1 MNQAPGCRYP
11 FFIEV
16 IKDAQKKVKKEIK
29 DSSKAQLEP
38 RQGHHIINKGVVDIY
53 EDIIRYFVRDFKYN
67 YIFKGESYEDL
78 KTMDKIIDKN
88 EKEALEFLF
97 VDNPLSKKSVDFI
110 LGETVPAN
118 GRINN
123 SRNDEH
129 FSRAKLVLI
138 ACVNLQM
145 FEIYE
150 MHRFDDMNEAPRC
163 EPHFLQLRNVI
174 DDYFSPTTPKCAYV
188 DQQAYRWWIGV
199 RGFRNVIKFKKCKK
213 EVQKMLEC
221 IAKGE
226 EQEGEQTFDVKQLL
240 AYNWGKGAFLIEKAL
255 E

>member
-11 FFIEV
+11 FFAEV
-16 IKDAQKKVKKEIK
+16 IKGAEKKVREKIN
-29 DSSKAQLEP
+29 DSSKARPEP
-38 RQGHHIINKGVVDIY
+38 KQGHHIINTGVVDIY

-97 VDNPLSKKSVDFI
+97 VDNPLSKKSLDFI
-110 LGETVPAN
+110 KGETVPAN
-118 GRINN
+118 GRIHTSN
-123 SRNDEH
+123 NDED

-150 MHRFDDMNEAPRC
+150 MHRFDDMNGPPRC
-163 EPHFLQLRNVI
+163 EPHFLQLWNVI
-174 DDYFSPTTPKCAYV
+174 DDYFFPTPLECVYV
-188 DQQAYRWWIGV
+188 DQQVFQWWKT
-199 RGFRNVIKFKKCKK
+199 NVGLRKLYKFIECKE
-213 EVQKMLEC
+213 EVQEMLEY
-221 IAKGE
+221 IVKRE
-226 EQEGEQTFDVKQLL
+226 EQEGEQTFDVKQSL

>member
-11 FFIEV
+11 FFAEV
-16 IKDAQKKVKKEIK
+16 IKDAEKKVREKIK
-29 DSSKAQLEP
+29 DSSKARPEP
-38 RQGHHIINKGVVDIY
+38 KQGHHIINKGVVDIY
-53 EDIIRYFVRDFKYN
+53 EDIIRNFVRDFKYN
-67 YIFKGESYEDL
+67 YIFKEESYEKL

-110 LGETVPAN
+110 KGETVSAN
-118 GRINN
+118 GRKYEGK
-123 SRNDEH
+123 NDEH

-174 DDYFSPTTPKCAYV
+174 DDYFSPTTPECVYV
-188 DQQAYRWWIGV
+188 DQQAYWWWIEDG
-199 RGFRNVIKFKKCKK
+199 GFRNVTKFTKCKK
-213 EVQKMLEC
+213 EVQKMLEY